1 MFTCQFP
8 YQGADFTYLDRIES
22 YRGLIENDKRGGM
35 YDSLGNTNALLE
47 SLGQIANQTPADLSQ
62 SATLPGGIHSRT
74 AFAAGDAVYLRTIA
88 KIFIYGQ
95 LAVEW
100 RLLGQIAK
108 LRLGKLRLIEHIDPV
123 DLHQSR
129 AGGEIATDDLH
140 GSGFAGAIRAEKTQY
155 LAAFDLKADIVYGTN
170 IAVIAIKVFNPGQT
184 FHTHAFLLTL

>member
-100 RLLGQIAK
+100 RV
-108 LRLGKLRLIEHIDPV
+108 IEHIDPV